1 MEVGTAN
8 TESLPTTY
16 INIRCM
22 KELEGERNVLND
34 GEGCIYAIPYLVLNT
49 GTDLHVEAL

>member
-1 MEVGTAN
+1 
-8 TESLPTTY
+8 
-16 INIRCM
+16 M